1 MNINITKVTP
11 NNKFYMSYK
20 GEIVACLFIEIY
32 IRVPSVRD
40 TRYATDFVA
49 YVDLQL
55 ANGLRF
61 CHNTYVLSMLYT
73 TPQDCYKKTNK
84 VTFTLS
90 NEDLIESL
98 VMECGCTPS
107 ILKDRLAVWTYN
119 KNGMCAGLD
128 TIKTFYPLRKSLVT
142 ETGNKWYNTK
152 QECIA
157 NNIPKI
163 VEFDDDVKV
172 IDIAEPR
179 PKKTIS
185 VLIEVY

>member
-1 MNINITKVTP
+1 MNIKITKVTP
-11 NNKFYMSYK
+11 NNKFYIRHN
-20 GEIVACLFIEIY
+20 GEIVACRITEVAIS
-32 IRVPSVRD
+32 VPSVRD
-40 TRYATDFVA
+40 TRHVTDFVA
-49 YVDLQL
+49 YADLQL

-61 CHNTYVLSMLYT
+61 SHNTSVLGMLYT
-73 TPQDCYKKTNK
+73 TPQDCYEKANK

-98 VMECGCTPS
+98 VMECGCTLS

-128 TIKTFYPLRKSLVT
+128 NIQTFYPFRKSLVT

-152 QECIA
+152 EECIA
-157 NNIPKI
+157 SNRPKI

-172 IDIAEPR
+172 IDIVEQR

>member
-1 MNINITKVTP
+1 MNIKITKVTP
-11 NNKFYMSYK
+11 SHKFYTRYN
-20 GEIVACLFIEIY
+20 GEIVACRITEIL
-32 IRVPSVRD
+32 ISVPSVRD
-40 TRYATDFVA
+40 TRQATDFVA
-49 YVDLQL
+49 YADLQL
-55 ANGLRF
+55 ANGIRF
-61 CHNTYVLSMLYT
+61 NHNASVLGNLYT
-73 TPQDCYKKTNK
+73 TPRDCYEKANK

-107 ILKDRLAVWTYN
+107 ILKDRLVVWTYN

-128 TIKTFYPLRKSLVT
+128 NIETFYPFRKSLVT
-142 ETGNKWYNTK
+142 ATGNKWYNTK

-157 NNIPKI
+157 NNMPKI

-172 IDIAEPR
+172 IGIVEQR

>member
-11 NNKFYMSYK
+11 NHKFYTRYN
-20 GEIVACLFIEIY
+20 GEIVACRFIEIY

-49 YVDLQL
+49 YADLQL
-55 ANGLRF
+55 ANGI
-61 CHNTYVLSMLYT
+61 CVNHNISVLSMLYT

-107 ILKDRLAVWTYN
+107 ILKDRLVVWTYN
-119 KNGMCAGLD
+119 KNGMYAGLD
-128 TIKTFYPLRKSLVT
+128 AIETFYPLRKSIVT

-152 QECIA
+152 LLILPSHD
-157 NNIPKI
+157 PK
-163 VEFDDDVKV
+163 
-172 IDIAEPR
+172 R
-179 PKKTIS
+179 PS
-185 VLIEVY
+185 AY